1 MKRLD
6 ERGKQCPMPVIET
19 KKALETSVS
28 GEVIEVIV
36 DNEIAVQNLI
46 KMAGHKQLKSR
57 SEKRGD
63 GEYAVW
69 IEAGEAVLESIEN
82 GDDERGICPTEEGL
96 CRTDRRSGGVVAVIS
111 SAEMGAGDPVLG
123 KLLMKGF
130 IYALSQQERL
140 PETVL
145 LYNSG
150 AFLSCEG
157 SETLEDLKG
166 MEGMGVDIRTCG
178 TCLNHYGLEDK
189 LGVGSVTNMYDI
201 TEILMKAQ
209 KVIRP

>member
-19 KKALETSVS
+19 KKVLETSVS

-69 IEAGEAVLESIEN
+69 IEAALGSMKNV
-82 GDDERGICPTEEGL
+82 DDGKGICPTEEGL
-96 CRTDRRSGGVVAVIS
+96 CLTDRRSGGVVAVIS

-140 PETVL
+140 PETIL